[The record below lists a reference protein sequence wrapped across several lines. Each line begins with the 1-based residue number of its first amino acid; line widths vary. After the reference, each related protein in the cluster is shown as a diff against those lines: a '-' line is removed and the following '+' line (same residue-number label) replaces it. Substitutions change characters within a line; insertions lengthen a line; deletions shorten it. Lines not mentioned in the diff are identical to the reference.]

1 MENWVIKE
9 LESLIVGDIR
19 LEKRIKHILSVLSR
33 SPKESIPVSLPY
45 LE

>member
-1 MENWVIKE
+1 MENRVIKE
-9 LESLIVGDIR
+9 LESLSVGDIR

>member
-9 LESLIVGDIR
+9 LESLSVGDIR
-19 LEKRIKHILSVLSR
+19 FEKRIKHILSVLSR